1 MLVIA
6 KLIAL
11 SKAEHKEGHPVGK
24 ISSSLIGLHM
34 FQVVCLALVN
44 WKERARYD
52 EIASIRLWFR
62 RRKKGR
68 EARVLRM
75 RVGSH
80 LFKK

>member
-11 SKAEHKEGHPVGK
+11 SKEDHKGGHPVGK

-34 FQVVCLALVN
+34 FQVVCRAWVN

-62 RRKKGR
+62 RRKKG
-68 EARVLRM
+68 EARVSRM
-75 RVGSH
+75 RAGSR